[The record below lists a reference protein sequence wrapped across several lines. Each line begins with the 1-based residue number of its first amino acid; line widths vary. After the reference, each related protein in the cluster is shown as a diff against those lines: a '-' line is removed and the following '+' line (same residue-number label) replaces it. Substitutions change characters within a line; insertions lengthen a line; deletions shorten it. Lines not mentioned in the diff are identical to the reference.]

1 MPVAGERLIAYI
13 DGASR
18 GNPGHAALAVAVYAG
33 ETRIAERAS
42 YLGIATN
49 NVAEYS
55 ALIEALSELRRLGA
69 RAAEVRTDSELL
81 VRQINGQY
89 KVKADGLRALYINA
103 VRMLNEFD
111 DITVTYVPREEN
123 KIADS
128 LANKALDA
136 ALENDFRPLP

>member
-1 MPVAGERLIAYI
+1 MAGERLIAYI

-18 GNPGHAALAVAVYAG
+18 GNPGHAALAVAVYSG
-33 ETRIAERAS
+33 ETQIAQRAS
-42 YLGIATN
+42 YLGVATN

-69 RAAEVRTDSELL
+69 RAAEIRTDSELL

-89 KVKADGLRALYINA
+89 KVKAEGLRALYINA

-111 DITVTYVPREEN
+111 DIVVRYIPRGEN

-136 ALENDFRPLP
+136 ALESDVRPLP

>member
-1 MPVAGERLIAYI
+1 MTLAAERLIAYI

-18 GNPGHAALAVAVYAG
+18 GNPGHSALAVAVFAG

-42 YLGIATN
+42 YLGITTN

-55 ALIEALSELRRLGA
+55 ALLEALSELRRLGA
-69 RAAEVRTDSELL
+69 RAAEIRTDSELL

-89 KVKADGLRALYINA
+89 RVKADGLRPLYINA
-103 VRMLNEFD
+103 VRMLSEFD
-111 DITVTYVPREEN
+111 DIAVKHIPRKEN

-128 LANKALDA
+128 LANKVLDEA
-136 ALENDFRPLP
+136 MERNARPTP

>member
-1 MPVAGERLIAYI
+1 MIAYI

-18 GNPGHAALAVAVYAG
+18 GNPGHSALAVAVYAG
-33 ETRIAERAS
+33 ETQIAQRAS
-42 YLGIATN
+42 YLGVTTN

-69 RAAEVRTDSELL
+69 RTAEIRTDSELL
-81 VRQINGQY
+81 ARQINGQY

-103 VRMLNEFD
+103 VRMLNEFED
-111 DITVTYVPREEN
+111 VEVKYIPRKEN

-128 LANKALDA
+128 LANKVLDA
-136 ALENDFRPLP
+136 TIEKNPRPLA